1 MFSRRNFLRTSSAAA
16 VLAMQSNLRAQQ
28 PLASTPSQPISA
40 LPDLSSQTK
49 PFTNEERLARIER
62 AKLLMSANKIGAV
75 ILSNNST
82 SSVYF
87 ANIRFG
93 ASERFWGLVIPLKAK
108 PFVVCPAFEEARAR
122 ELLEAGPF
130 AHDADIL
137 TWQEDESPFELV
149 GKGLRDRGIVSGTV
163 GLDEN
168 MKFIFADSIA
178 KAAPQLHLVSAVPV
192 TAGCRMIKDAHE
204 LDCIRL
210 ACHATLLVY
219 RAVYQSLKEGMT
231 TKDVRSLIRSA
242 YQKVGFE
249 GEASLNIGEFTA
261 SPHGSAQPQTIREGT
276 ILMLD
281 DGCSVEGYTSDITRT
296 FVLGK
301 PTDKMK
307 TVFDTVRKAQ
317 SAALAAA
324 KPGASLASVDAAA
337 RQVVVDAG
345 YGPGFKY
352 FTHRVG
358 HGMGM
363 DMHEWPYFVQN
374 NMFGS
379 DLHPVLQPNMVL
391 SDEPGVYIPG
401 QFGIRLE
408 DDMHITEDGAELFT
422 PQSPSLE
429 DPFGNLG

>member
-1 MFSRRNFLRTSSAAA
+1 M
-16 VLAMQSNLRAQQ
+16 
-28 PLASTPSQPISA
+28 
-40 LPDLSSQTK
+40 
-49 PFTNEERLARIER
+49 
-62 AKLLMSANKIGAV
+62 
-75 ILSNNST
+75 
-82 SSVYF
+82 YF

-93 ASERFWGLVIPLKAK
+93 SSERFWGLIIPAKAK
-108 PFVVCPAFEEARAR
+108 PFIVCPAFEEGRAR
-122 ELLEAGPF
+122 EQLSAGPF

-149 GKGLRDRGIVSGTV
+149 AKGLKDRGLVSGTI

-168 MKFIFADSIA
+168 MKFIFADSLA
-178 KAAPQLHLVSAVPV
+178 KAAPRLHLVSAVPV
-192 TAGCRMIKDAHE
+192 TAGCRMIKDEHE

-210 ACHATLLVY
+210 ACRATLLVY
-219 RAVYQSLKEGMT
+219 RAVYRSLQEGMT
-231 TKDVRSLIRSA
+231 TGDVRGLIRAA
-242 YQKVGFE
+242 YQKVGFA

-301 PTDKMK
+301 ATDKMK
-307 TVFDTVRKAQ
+307 TVFDVVHKAQ

-324 KPGASLASVDAAA
+324 RPGVPLADVDAAA
-337 RQVVVDAG
+337 RRVIVNAG

-363 DMHEWPYFVQN
+363 DMHEWPYLVKN

-379 DLHPVLQPNMVL
+379 DLHPVLRTGMVT
-391 SDEPGVYIPG
+391 SDEPGIYIPEE
-401 QFGIRLE
+401 FGIRLE
-408 DDMHITEDGAELFT
+408 DDMHITENGAELFT

-429 DPFGNLG
+429 DPFGNFS